1 MQATLG
7 LTIADHMGLRRSL
20 ALDAALALAGS
31 LLVALFAQ
39 IRIPLPFTPVPITG
53 QTFAV
58 LLVGAALGARRG
70 AASLVLYLLGGTL
83 GLPVF
88 AGGAAGLSRLLGPTG
103 GYLVGF
109 LPAALLVGHLAERG
123 LDRHWLSALPLFIG
137 GQAIIYLTGVAWL
150 ATFLGWGQALM
161 GGLWPFLALDLVK
174 VGLAAAALPSAW
186 SLLGEVEGTGRDIGN
201 GPVA

>member
-7 LTIADHMGLRRSL
+7 LTIADRMGLRRSL
-20 ALDAALALAGS
+20 LLDGTLILAGG

-70 AASLVLYLLGGTL
+70 AASLTLYLLGGTL

-88 AGGAAGLSRLLGPTG
+88 AGGAAGLARLVGPTG

-109 LPAALLVGHLAERG
+109 LPAALLVGSLAERG
-123 LDRHWLSALPLFIG
+123 LDRRWLSALPLFLV
-137 GQAIIYLTGVAWL
+137 GQTIIYITGVAWL
-150 ATFLGWGQALM
+150 STFMGWQAAVV
-161 GGLWPFLALDLVK
+161 GGLWPFIALDLVK
-174 VGLAAAALPSAW
+174 VALAAAALPSAW
-186 SLLGEVEGTGRDIGN
+186 SLLGELEGG
-201 GPVA
+201 